1 MALPLVK
8 VVQLTLTNRCMLNCE
23 HCGVADLRTVMPEEL
38 TLEQID
44 DLFRDLRLAG
54 CLVVDLFGG
63 EPTLRKDLFEII
75 RRGKASGFMMSL
87 ETNGWLLD
95 EAFVRGLQAA
105 GLDQIYLSLDDSR
118 AGEHDRRRGR
128 AGSFERAVRALE
140 LAAATPMTVHISVV
154 PETTDF
160 FTGGDM
166 NRYLAF
172 VLARGADAVRLLLPR
187 FSGRSA
193 SPDGAP
199 FAARRERDLFRCIDP
214 RYFPRIYVH
223 TPGTP
228 PTETN
233 KCTAKNIF
241 CHIMSNG
248 WIAPCPYLP
257 LVFGDATRESV
268 VEVFE
273 RMQVHPLVRLGGD
286 TCPMRNPDY
295 IEEHIR
301 PLGTGRPFYPI
312 AVTNQVD
319 LGAPCPADCPGC
331 PPARRP
337 APRST
342 EEVIRDLLAVDPN
355 YRSVEFHGGDAFL
368 RGDLPAILRRVPS
381 WMGVSLWT
389 TGRRLPEKPGFP
401 ERLRS
406 FPIRALRTMLP
417 FPPPG
422 DGRRIAASPGGL
434 ETALGRIR
442 ALGRLGIPVHLY
454 VPMDGPAEAHRM
466 VAENAAR
473 LGVERIYLFQRDSVS
488 PLPNA
493 VACFG
498 RALGR
503 ARLAWIRRDAPG
515 ERGGEQP

>member
-1 MALPLVK
+1 MALPLIK
-8 VVQLTLTNRCMLNCE
+8 VVQLTLTNRCQLNCG
-23 HCGVADLRTVMPEEL
+23 HCGVAELRNVMPGEL

-44 DLFRDLRLAG
+44 DIFRDLRLAG

-63 EPTLRKDLFEII
+63 EPTLRKDLFEVI
-75 RRGKASGFMMSL
+75 RRGKASGFIMSL

-95 EAFVRGLQAA
+95 GAFVRGLEAS
-105 GLDQIYLSLDDSR
+105 GLDQIYLSLDDYR
-118 AGEHDRRRGR
+118 PEEHDRRRGR

-140 LAAATPMTVHISVV
+140 LGAATSMAVHVSIV
-154 PETTDF
+154 PQTADF

-166 NRYLAF
+166 NRFMAF
-172 VLARGADAVRLLLPR
+172 VLEKGAGKVRLLLPR

-193 SPDGAP
+193 RPDGTP
-199 FAARRERDLFRCIDP
+199 FAARRERDLFACIDP
-214 RYFPRIYVH
+214 EYVPHIYVH

-228 PTETN
+228 VGETN

-241 CHIMSNG
+241 CHVMSNG

-273 RMQVHPLVRLGGD
+273 RMQSHPLVRLGGD

-301 PLGTGRPFYPI
+301 PMGPGRPFYPI
-312 AVTNQVD
+312 ASENQVD
-319 LGAPCPADCPGC
+319 LGAPCPPDCSGC
-331 PPARRP
+331 NAAGRPPRRP
-337 APRST
+337 VEA
-342 EEVIRDLLAVDPN
+342 VIRDLEAVDPN
-355 YRSVEFHGGDAFL
+355 YRSIEFYGGDALL
-368 RGDLPAILRRVPS
+368 RADLIGILGRVPR
-381 WMGVSLWT
+381 GTGITLWT
-389 TGRRLPEKPGFP
+389 TGCWLPEDPAFR

-406 FPIRALRTMLP
+406 FPIRAIRVMMPLDEAGM
-417 FPPPG
+417 
-422 DGRRIAASPGGL
+422 PGGL
-434 ETALGRIR
+434 RDALGRIR
-442 ALGRLGIPVHLY
+442 AVQGLGIPIHLFL
-454 VPMDGPAEAHRM
+454 PADAPAEAHRGL
-466 VAENAAR
+466 AENAAR
-473 LGVERIYLFQRDSVS
+473 LGVERIYLFHRDPAA

-503 ARLAWIRRDAPG
+503 ARLAWAVRPPA
-515 ERGGEQP
+515 

>member
-38 TLEQID
+38 PLERID

-75 RRGKASGFMMSL
+75 RRGKAHGFVMSL

-95 EAFVRGLQAA
+95 ETFVRRLEAA
-105 GLDQIYLSLDDSR
+105 GLDQVYLSIDDYR

-128 AGSFERAVRALE
+128 AGSFERAVGALE
-140 LAAATPMTVHISVV
+140 RAAATSLAVHVSVV
-154 PETTDF
+154 PETTEF

-166 NRYLAF
+166 NRFLAF
-172 VLARGADAVRLLLPR
+172 VLGRGADKVRLLLPR
-187 FSGRSA
+187 FSGRAA
-193 SPDGAP
+193 SPDGLP
-199 FAARRERDLFRCIDP
+199 FAARHERDLFRSVDP
-214 RYFPRIYVH
+214 RYDSFVYVH

-228 PTETN
+228 PGETN

-241 CHIMSNG
+241 CHVMSNG
-248 WIAPCPYLP
+248 WITPCPYLP

-273 RMQVHPLVRLGGD
+273 RMQAHPLVRLGGD
-286 TCPMRNPDY
+286 TCPMRNPEY
-295 IEEHIR
+295 IEEHIK
-301 PLGTGRPFYPI
+301 PLGAGRPFYPI

-319 LGAPCPADCPGC
+319 LGAPCPDGC
-331 PPARRP
+331 SGCDAARRP
-337 APRST
+337 AGRPASA
-342 EEVIRDLLAVDPN
+342 VIRDLLAVDPN
-355 YRSVEFHGGDAFL
+355 YRSIEFFGGDALL
-368 RGDLPAILRRVPS
+368 RADLPEVLRRVPP
-381 WMGVSLWT
+381 WMGIVLWT
-389 TGRRLPEKPGFP
+389 TGRRLPDAPDFR

-406 FPIRALRTMLP
+406 FPVRALRLMLP
-417 FPPPG
+417 FPSPG
-422 DGRRIAASPGGL
+422 DGGRGAGAPEGL
-434 ETALGRIR
+434 GR
-442 ALGRLGIPVHLY
+442 ALGRVLAVSRLGLPVHLY
-454 VPMDGPAEAHRM
+454 IPADGPAEAHRL
-466 VAENAAR
+466 VAEEAER
-473 LGVERIYLFQRDSVS
+473 LGVERIYLFRRDPVS

-503 ARLAWIRRDAPG
+503 ARLAWVRR
-515 ERGGEQP
+515 